1 MDDLL
6 VGEQNECNDL
16 QGQEQ
21 GLGNKAK
28 AKDLGF
34 KVKAL
39 KIVLKDSLGPRQ
51 RTPITDSAIYTVSIP

>member
-1 MDDLL
+1 VDDLL

-21 GLGNKAK
+21 GPGNKAK
-28 AKDLGF
+28 AKDLAF

-39 KIVLKDSLGPRQ
+39 KIVLKDSRAK
-51 RTPITDSAIYTVSIP
+51 TKDSHH